1 MKTALVIL
9 CKNQEKYAKVITHG
23 VLSQSVKPD
32 RVLVVMD
39 RPGLLERV
47 ETKKAYE
54 EIPGCE
60 FLVVGCTPDNIERPP
75 MVDGVV
81 PFCAGHCRNLALDML
96 YDMDLVVFLDGDCIP
111 MNRMIESH
119 VAAYE
124 EGCVI
129 VGRRTEVKWGSD
141 DQRQC
146 SEEHPIPIFSKKPN
160 YVTSERYIADS
171 GVVWTCNFG
180 ITAGAV
186 KAIQKLNEE
195 LYGVSAVFHPDFC
208 GRWGGEDGFLGI
220 ECFYGG
226 IPIKTTPMMDM
237 DGVSHI
243 EHPRPSNKY
252 EHQGFLNFLE
262 IKRRELLFLLNATG
276 KSCREFVSLET
287 LVSSPIK

>member
-1 MKTALVIL
+1 MNTALVIL
-9 CKNQEKYAKVITHG
+9 CRNQEKYAGAIVRG
-23 VLSQSVKPD
+23 VLSQSVRPD

-39 RPGLLERV
+39 RPGLVER
-47 ETKKAYE
+47 TATRKAYSD
-54 EIPGCE
+54 IPGCE
-60 FLVVGCTPDNIERPP
+60 FLVVSSAPETVERPQ
-75 MVDGVV
+75 MRDGLP

-96 YDMDLVVFLDGDCIP
+96 YDMDLVVFIDGDCIP
-111 MNRMIESH
+111 MDQMLESH
-119 VAAYE
+119 MAAYE
-124 EGCVI
+124 EGCVT

-146 SEEHPIPIFSKKPN
+146 SQRRPIPIFTKEPN

-186 KAIQKLNEE
+186 KAIKKLSEE

-208 GRWGGEDGFLGI
+208 GRWGGEDGFLGM

-226 IPIKTTPMMDM
+226 IPIRTTPIMDM

-243 EHPRPSNKY
+243 EHPRPSNRY
-252 EHQGFLNFLE
+252 DHQAFVDFLE
-262 IKRRELLFLLNATG
+262 IKRRELIFLLNAAG
-276 KSCREFVSLET
+276 KSDREFVPLDT
-287 LVSSPIK
+287 LAGRKP

>member
-9 CKNQEKYAKVITHG
+9 CKNQEKYADTIVRG
-23 VLSQSVKPD
+23 VLAQSVKPD

-39 RPGLLERV
+39 RPGLLERMAM
-47 ETKKAYE
+47 TKSYK

-60 FLVVGCTPDNIERPP
+60 FFIVSSTPDSIERPP
-75 MVDGVV
+75 MLAGMV
-81 PFCAGHCRNLALDML
+81 PFCAGHCRNLALEML
-96 YDMDLVVFLDGDCIP
+96 YDMDLVIFMDGDCIP
-111 MNRMIESH
+111 LANMVESH

-129 VGRRTEVKWGSD
+129 VGRRTEVKWGSE

-146 SEEHPIPIFSKKPN
+146 SSEHPVPIFGDTPG
-160 YVTSERYIADS
+160 YVTSERFIADS

-180 ITAGAV
+180 ITAGAI
-186 KAIQKLNEE
+186 KAIKKLNEE

-226 IPIKTTPMMDM
+226 IPIRTTPIMEA

-243 EHPRPSNKY
+243 EHPRPENKY
-252 EHQGFLNFLE
+252 DLTSFIAFLE
-262 IKRRELLFLLNATG
+262 MKRMEFIYLLNATG
-276 KSCREFVSLET
+276 KSDCEFISLAKLT
-287 LVSSPIK
+287 GVAT